1 MKIPAPPRGTPVGA
15 AAITAALVTIILR
28 LLSRWQA
35 WASVFG
41 PVQDSVGTVL
51 TFLLTYLGGWLAVVR
66 APGQQVRMELTPSP
80 LPTVQAV
87 PVEAVQDTGAPAEA
101 ATGGGEPP
109 AGPGPQG
116 RSQGFLP

>member
-1 MKIPAPPRGTPVGA
+1 LKIPAPPRGTPVGA

-80 LPTVQAV
+80 LPAVQAV
-87 PVEAVQDTGAPAEA
+87 PEAVQDTGGRTEA
-101 ATGGGEPP
+101 GTGDGEPP
-109 AGPGPQG
+109 AGTGLQDRAEGLTP
-116 RSQGFLP
+116 